1 MKCPGGCID
10 ISHVQ
15 YTCTD
20 RSIPDQLVCVQ
31 EICQGKSSCVVSA
44 NRIMF
49 GESEWPDA
57 AANQMKMK
65 VKYKC
70 NEGGQ
75 DNTKVQQRND
85 PECRVTTTPTPQQ
98 LTCPADR
105 GAMKNAD
112 IPLEGGWIN
121 ILCSVCADLNPPK
134 PCIFIHKVRAGWG
147 WGAPIAEHMTL
158 VSWRIYLF

>member
-1 MKCPGGCID
+1 MCNTTAQIMTAC
-10 ISHVQ
+10 
-15 YTCTD
+15 
-20 RSIPDQLVCVQ
+20 SIPDQLKHVQ
-31 EICQGKSSCVVSA
+31 EICQGKSSCVVPA

-70 NEGGQ
+70 NGGGQ
-75 DNTKVQQRND
+75 DNTKVQKRND
-85 PECRVTTTPTPQQ
+85 PECQPSCPT
-98 LTCPADR
+98 AH

-121 ILCSVCADLNPPK
+121 IVCSVRADRNPPK
-134 PCIFIHKVRAGWG
+134 ACIFIHKVRAGCSG
-147 WGAPIAEHMTL
+147 GAPIAEHMAL
-158 VSWRIYLF
+158 VSRGIYFF